1 MMPTD
6 YQRRK
11 DKYILP
17 TAVYH
22 QTLWQIRDYH
32 RLREEYAAV
41 AEERPGP
48 SDGMP
53 RGKGGTSD
61 PTFQKA
67 VKLEQIGRV
76 LSAIDTA
83 KAMIPD
89 EYREGVWRSVMYR
102 EPYPID
108 ADRTTYSRW
117 KSKFV
122 YTVAEKLNFI

>member
-1 MMPTD
+1 MPTD

-17 TAVYH
+17 PAVYH

-32 RLREEYAAV
+32 RLNEEYASV
-41 AEERPGP
+41 AEESPGP

-67 VKLEQIGRV
+67 VKLERIGRII
-76 LSAIDTA
+76 SAIDTA
-83 KAMIPD
+83 KSMIPP

-102 EPYPID
+102 EPYPFD
-108 ADRTTYSRW
+108 ADRATYGRW
-117 KSKFV
+117 KSRFV
-122 YTVAEKLNFI
+122 YAVAEKLNFI